1 MKFNGDFIGLDEVNS
16 SVTYTGVDH
25 KNIEYKL
32 NSLGHRC
39 KDLSEINLDEY
50 ILFAGCSN
58 TFGIGLDLENTYP
71 YLVSKKLNCD
81 YYNLSISGTGIDV
94 LEYNLLT
101 WFLTIKQKP
110 KALIVQWPDHSRF
123 LNISSDNMFTPM
135 GSWSP
140 DPDATKFILT
150 NEELGI
156 AYSRKLFAVT
166 NIFNMSQCPALTF
179 VVSGTVPYTRYDNF
193 LVREDLASDQ
203 LHPGIK
209 SNVTNAEIVLKLLSE
224 YR

>member
-1 MKFNGDFIGLDEVNS
+1 MKFNNDFIGLDEVNS
-16 SVTYTGVDH
+16 SIIYTGSDN

-39 KDLSEINLDEY
+39 KDLNEINLHEY

-58 TFGIGLDLENTYP
+58 TFGIGLELENTYP
-71 YLVSKKLNCD
+71 YLVSEKLNCD

-94 LEYNLLT
+94 LEHNLLT

-140 DPDATKFILT
+140 DPDATKFIL
-150 NEELGI
+150 NSEELGI

-166 NIFNMSQCPALTF
+166 NIFNMSKCPALTF

-209 SNVTNAEIVLKLLSE
+209 SSITNAEIVLKLLSE